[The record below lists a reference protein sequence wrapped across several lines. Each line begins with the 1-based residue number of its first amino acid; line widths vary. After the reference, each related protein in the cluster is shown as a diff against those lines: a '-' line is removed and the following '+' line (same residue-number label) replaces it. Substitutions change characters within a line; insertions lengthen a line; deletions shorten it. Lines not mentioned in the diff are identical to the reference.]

1 MFYTEVAM
9 LLPGLTT
16 DLRVAREV
24 YDFRVDEGGRIL
36 SDDNLGRPLAVP
48 EVLTRWSHN
57 RLAARQLLD
66 YCAEERG
73 WRWRLERDAD
83 LSLATIWV
91 NGRPYS
97 HMAATEALAIC
108 GAALA
113 AAAADT
119 RAIHEQAA

>member
-1 MFYTEVAM
+1 M

-24 YDFRVDEGGRIL
+24 YDFTVDEGGRIL
-36 SDDNLGRPLAVP
+36 SDDNLGRPVAVP
-48 EVLTRWSHN
+48 EVLTRWSQN

-73 WRWRLERDAD
+73 WRWRLEREGG
-83 LSLATIWV
+83 LTIATIWV
-91 NGRPYS
+91 DGWPYS
-97 HMAATEALAIC
+97 HTASAEALAIC

-119 RAIHEQAA
+119 RAIHKQAA

>member
-1 MFYTEVAM
+1 M

-24 YDFRVDEGGRIL
+24 YDFTVDATGRIL
-36 SDDNLGRPLAVP
+36 SDDNLGRPVAVP
-48 EVLTRWSHN
+48 EVLTRWSQN

-73 WRWRLERDAD
+73 WRWRLERHAGRFI
-83 LSLATIWV
+83 ATFWV
-91 NGRPYS
+91 DGQPYRHHAS
-97 HMAATEALAIC
+97 AEALAIC

>member
-1 MFYTEVAM
+1 M
-9 LLPGLTT
+9 LLPGLLT

-24 YDFRVDEGGRIL
+24 YDFTVDATGRVL
-36 SDDNLGRPLAVP
+36 SDDNLGRPVAVP
-48 EVLTRWSHN
+48 ETLTRWSQN

-73 WRWRLERDAD
+73 WPWRLERDTGT
-83 LSLATIWV
+83 SIATFWV
-91 NGRPYS
+91 DGQPYS
-97 HMAATEALAIC
+97 HTASTEALAIC

-119 RAIHEQAA
+119 FAIREQAA

>member
-1 MFYTEVAM
+1 M
-9 LLPGLTT
+9 LLPGLLT

-24 YDFRVDEGGRIL
+24 YDFSVDATGRIL
-36 SDDNLGRPLAVP
+36 SDDNLGRPVAVP
-48 EVLTRWSHN
+48 EALTRWSHN

-73 WRWRLERDAD
+73 WFWCLERDSAGYRV
-83 LSLATIWV
+83 TFWV
-91 NGRPYS
+91 HGRPYS
-97 HMAATEALAIC
+97 HRAGVEALAIC

-119 RAIHEQAA
+119 VAIHEQAA